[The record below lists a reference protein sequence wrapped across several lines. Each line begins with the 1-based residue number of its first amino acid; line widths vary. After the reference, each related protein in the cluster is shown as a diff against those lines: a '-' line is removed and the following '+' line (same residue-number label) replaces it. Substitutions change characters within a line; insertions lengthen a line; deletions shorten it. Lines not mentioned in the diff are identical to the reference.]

1 MDSRTYDFEGTEPD
15 IDADANV
22 SREAVVAGDV
32 VIGADTTVWP
42 GVVLRGDVDPIRI
55 GESSAIGDNA
65 VLHGATVG
73 DHTLLGH
80 GIVLNEADVGD
91 NVLVGANATLSN
103 ATVGDGSIVSM
114 GSVVP
119 EDYDVPPA
127 SFVRGTPAEVTPLA
141 ETDIDREAVFER
153 YGEHRYGGLAA
164 GHGALF
170 D

>member
-1 MDSRTYDFEGTEPD
+1 MDSRSYDFKGTGPD
-15 IDADANV
+15 IDPDANV

-32 VIGADTTVWP
+32 AVGADTTVWP
-42 GVVLRGDVDPIRI
+42 GVVLRGDVDPVRI
-55 GESSAIGDNA
+55 GESSAVGDNA

-80 GIVLNEADVGD
+80 GVVLNEANVGD

-103 ATVGDGSIVSM
+103 ATVGDGSIVAM
-114 GSVVP
+114 GSVMP
-119 EDYDVPPA
+119 EDYEVPA
-127 SFVRGTPAEVTPLA
+127 ESFVRGTPAEVTPLA
-141 ETDIDREAVFER
+141 ETDINREAVFER
-153 YGEHRYGGLAA
+153 YGDHRYGGLAE